1 MAVVF
6 CGHED
11 CPTRVRGLAL
21 GGLSRP
27 QDPRDSLR
35 ELGSAATPW
44 PGKVGKKKKGAH
56 ADGGV
61 AGSGA
66 AAGGVLTQPGVGR
79 TGTGMYRR
87 AGISGHG
94 AGRCR
99 GQRRTGVVVCGDRT
113 GEEAGEAEEEECQG
127 RWWWEE
133 GWDEKKKRTGT
144 EARSDFAHA
153 FGQSQNSSSCCLLLV
168 LATVCS
174 RRQRQRQ
181 RQAVCAAVNHQTAS
195 LVAVQRR
202 SWGPCSKELV
212 AVTSQGKASL
222 GINSDKARGWQ
233 SKFGIYPQ
241 NYPRNDTRN
250 QRSHDRDHPTW
261 FLKWHTS
268 SQCTPPP
275 RFIVNLS

>member
-1 MAVVF
+1 M
-6 CGHED
+6 
-11 CPTRVRGLAL
+11 
-21 GGLSRP
+21 S
-27 QDPRDSLR
+27 
-35 ELGSAATPW
+35 SAATPW
-44 PGKVGKKKKGAH
+44 PGKVGKKKKKGAH

-99 GQRRTGVVVCGDRT
+99 GRRGTGVVVCGDRT
-113 GEEAGEAEEEECQG
+113 GEAGEAEEECQG
-127 RWWWEE
+127 RWWEEE
-133 GWDEKKKRTGT
+133 GWDEKKRTGT

-153 FGQSQNSSSCCLLLV
+153 FGQSQNSSSCCLLLLPV

-181 RQAVCAAVNHQTAS
+181 AVCAAVSHQTAS

-202 SWGPCSKELV
+202 SWGPYSKELV
-212 AVTSQGKASL
+212 AVTSQGKSWNKQRQGTRMAVKIWNLPAKLS
-222 GINSDKARGWQ
+222 
-233 SKFGIYPQ
+233 SK
-241 NYPRNDTRN
+241 
-250 QRSHDRDHPTW
+250 
-261 FLKWHTS
+261 
-268 SQCTPPP
+268 
-275 RFIVNLS
+275 